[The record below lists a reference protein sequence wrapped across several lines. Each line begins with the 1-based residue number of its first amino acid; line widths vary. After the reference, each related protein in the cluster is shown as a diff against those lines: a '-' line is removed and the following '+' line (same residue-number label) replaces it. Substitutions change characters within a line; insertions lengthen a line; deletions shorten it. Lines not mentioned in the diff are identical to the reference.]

1 MAKGRP
7 VVTNRMRARRRRGE
21 ARSRAAVP
29 PPGGVAAWG
38 VAVLAALLLAV
49 GGAVG
54 YWLGVGASAP
64 SRQPPDGSRPAVLLS
79 PRPSPRAPKA
89 GPVGAPGQPAPRP
102 SVAPL
107 RPGRLPAVRDPAPVA
122 SPPRARVAI
131 VFDDAGGQ
139 LAQLDPILALGR
151 PVTVAVLPGLPAS
164 RMVAERARAA
174 GLEVLLHLP
183 LEAEDPARRLGPH
196 GITTAMSEA
205 AVVREVEAALASVP
219 GAVGINGH
227 MGSRA
232 TADPRVMRAILRVA
246 RSRGLFFV
254 DSRTTPASVVVPLA
268 RAAGVPAAERTVFLD
283 NAEDPEGIAVQVRR
297 LLEVA
302 LARGEAIGIGHV
314 QRVTADVVRALLPAF
329 DAAGVA
335 LVPVS
340 WLVR

>member
-1 MAKGRP
+1 
-7 VVTNRMRARRRRGE
+7 VTDRMRARRRRAH
-21 ARSRAAVP
+21 ARSRPSALPHTGKA
-29 PPGGVAAWG
+29 GWA
-38 VAVLAALLLAV
+38 VAVLASLLLVV

-54 YWLGVGASAP
+54 YWLGLGAGAP
-64 SRQPPDGSRPAVLLS
+64 PPDPAGGTRPAALSAS
-79 PRPSPRAPKA
+79 PRPSPRVA
-89 GPVGAPGQPAPRP
+89 GTGPSAGSRRPERPRP
-102 SVAPL
+102 TPARP
-107 RPGRLPAVRDPAPVA
+107 RPGRVPALPDTAPPG

-131 VFDDAGGQ
+131 IFDDAGGQ

-164 RMVAERARAA
+164 RAVAERARAA

-196 GITTAMSEA
+196 GITTAMSED
-205 AVVREVEAALASVP
+205 AVVREVESALASVP

-232 TADPRVMRAILRVA
+232 TADPRVMRAVLRVA

-254 DSRTTPASVVVPLA
+254 DSRTTPASVAVPLA
-268 RAAGVPAAERTVFLD
+268 RAAGVPTAERTVFLD
-283 NAEDPEGIAVQVRR
+283 NAEDPEAIAAQVRR

-302 LARGEAIGIGHV
+302 LARGEAVGIGHV